1 MMTTNEYLV
10 SYGRGG
16 EFGRFRPAEPLR
28 CRRGDRVIVR
38 SPQGLEIGTVL
49 CPAVT
54 GHAPFLSRTA
64 LGELLRCATE
74 TDLHAAEVQR
84 QRGQRIFEQGRQ
96 LTKELNLPLEI
107 VDVDVLLA
115 GDRALIYHLCKD
127 DCDYRPLVS
136 TLARTYDLLII
147 MQNLTLPADDHVE
160 EEHGCGKPEC
170 GKTGGGGGCS
180 TGGGGGCST
189 CGTGGGC
196 SAGAKKEDVTSYLL
210 GLRQAMERRAR
221 TPLL

>member
-1 MMTTNEYLV
+1 MMTDNEYLV

-16 EFGRFRPAEPLR
+16 EFGRFGPAEPLR

-38 SPQGLEIGTVL
+38 SPQGLELGTVL
-49 CPAVT
+49 CPAAT

-64 LGELLRCATE
+64 LGELLRRASDV
-74 TDLHAAEVQR
+74 DLHAAQVQH
-84 QRGQRIFEQGRQ
+84 QRAQRIFEHGRQ
-96 LTKELNLPLEI
+96 LTKELSLPLEI

-136 TLARTYDLLII
+136 TLARSYDLLIV
-147 MQNLTLPADDHVE
+147 MQNLTLPADEHDHAD
-160 EEHGCGKPEC
+160 EEHGCGKPDC
-170 GKTGGGGGCS
+170 GQTD
-180 TGGGGGCST
+180 GGGGCST
-189 CGTGGGC
+189 CGSGGGC
-196 SAGAKKEDVTSYLL
+196 GTCGKGVKKEDVTSYLL
-210 GLRQAMERRAR
+210 GLRQAMEQRAR